1 MCILGKLNA
10 YNSIAELLS
19 GLVEVR
25 SGSISSFWPRTIHF
39 RHPMSGHFQIP
50 PAYPKT
56 FTLLDIPIDST
67 PLGSLRKI
75 DVSRLESRDERA
87 LNARGAGVLWLETPY

>member
-1 MCILGKLNA
+1 VCILGKLNA

-39 RHPMSGHFQIP
+39 QSSPMSGHFQIP

-56 FTLLDIPIDST
+56 FTLPDIPIDTSA
-67 PLGSLRKI
+67 
-75 DVSRLESRDERA
+75 A
-87 LNARGAGVLWLETPY
+87 LQLAQN